1 MEKKEGDIARA
12 AMKSVKHMIRNF
24 KGIDLGEV
32 HGTGGDTL
40 RVSENKQIID
50 ELDRLTK
57 KIV

>member
-1 MEKKEGDIARA
+1 
-12 AMKSVKHMIRNF
+12 MKSVKHMIRYF